1 MTTRSERAQRR
12 AAKQRNQ
19 RIIAIVIILLALAG
33 TSFIAYRIYLNNY
46 TPPAPTTSQTEQQSA
61 IKTTPDDI
69 PGTLTTT
76 SSGLKYDDLVIGTG
90 AEAKSGDTVSVHYVG
105 WLQDGTQ
112 FDSSRDRGT
121 PYEVTIGVSSVIKG
135 WHEGLVGMKVGG
147 KRLLIIPPDL
157 AYGSTGAGGGVIP
170 PDAMLTF
177 EIELLEIK

>member
-1 MTTRSERAQRR
+1 M
-12 AAKQRNQ
+12 
-19 RIIAIVIILLALAG
+19 
-33 TSFIAYRIYLNNY
+33 
-46 TPPAPTTSQTEQQSA
+46 
-61 IKTTPDDI
+61 
-69 PGTLTTT
+69 
-76 SSGLKYDDLVIGTG
+76 IGTG